1 MKWPGGSTKTADLS
15 TPLPTPAAKLPG
27 TPLRSGRDDKFVW
40 SGKRR
45 FRERVG
51 RFLARAL
58 SSRPERAGAPG
69 SFAAGVGSGA
79 PGSFAA
85 GVGSGVERSAVFL
98 LSACILFVAQAAA
111 QQIGQN
117 ASTNASGTYTLTAKS
132 QLVVETVVVKDKQG
146 KFIPGLTAKDF
157 TVTEDN
163 VPQTIKFCEHQNL
176 AAQEAPAAVSTP
188 SNENI
193 KIYKQLTRTQIAPEA
208 PENSRYKNRRLLA
221 MYFDMTAMRPADQLR
236 ALSAAEKFLRT
247 EITTVDLVAILR
259 YQGGSVDI
267 LQDFTAD
274 RNRLLS
280 ILETMVVG
288 EGQGS
293 AETVDDASSA
303 DTGAAFGQ
311 DDTEFNVFNTDRQ
324 LSALE
329 TAAKMLS
336 QLQEKK
342 SLIYFAS
349 GLRLNGIDNQA
360 QLRATVDA
368 AIRAGVSF
376 WPVDARG
383 LVAEAPLGDATQGS
397 PGNSGMYSGTAAQ
410 ANTTNFQQSQDTL
423 FALAGD
429 TGGKALFDNNDL
441 TLGIVQA
448 QQSIEDYYVVGYY
461 TSNTARN
468 GHFRR
473 VKISLNQ
480 DTTAKLDYRQGYYAD
495 KEFSKFTTVD
505 KERQLEDALM
515 LEDPI
520 TELSI
525 AMEIDHFQ
533 LNRAEYFVPIV
544 VKIPGR
550 ELALAKRGGAEH
562 TLIDFVGEIKD
573 LVGGA
578 TVSNV
583 RDNVNIKLSDATAV
597 ELAHRPIEYDTGFT
611 LLPGKYMIKF
621 LARDDETGRIGT
633 YQTNFTIPNLNKE
646 AAHVPISSVVLSSQ
660 RVDLKDALYTVE
672 KGKDR
677 AKEEVVNPLV
687 QNGQKLIPSVNRVFR
702 QNQNMYVYLQ
712 AYEQGVTAVQPLVAF
727 VSFYKDQA
735 KAFETQPMELTQSLN
750 NRLQTMPFTFSIP
763 LEHLSPGEYDC
774 QISVL
779 DPTGKKAAFW
789 QAPVKVIE

>member
-1 MKWPGGSTKTADLS
+1 MKILV
-15 TPLPTPAAKLPG
+15 LL
-27 TPLRSGRDDKFVW
+27 
-40 SGKRR
+40 
-45 FRERVG
+45 
-51 RFLARAL
+51 LA
-58 SSRPERAGAPG
+58 
-69 SFAAGVGSGA
+69 FAAVCG
-79 PGSFAA
+79 F
-85 GVGSGVERSAVFL
+85 
-98 LSACILFVAQAAA
+98 A

-117 ASTNASGTYTLTAKS
+117 TSGAQGTYTLTVKS
-132 QLVVETVVVKDKQG
+132 QLVIETVVVKDKQG
-146 KFIPGLTAKDF
+146 KFVPGLTAKDF
-157 TVTEDN
+157 TLTEDGA
-163 VPQTIKFCEHQNL
+163 PQNIRFVEHQDL
-176 AAQEAPAAVSTP
+176 GTEKAPAP
-188 SNENI
+188 SQGAENI
-193 KIYKQLTRTQIAPEA
+193 KIYKKLARTQLAPED

-221 MYFDMTAMRPADQLR
+221 LYFDMSAMRPPDQLR
-236 ALSAAEKFLRT
+236 ALAAAEKFLRS
-247 EITTVDLVAILR
+247 EMTTVDLVSILR

-274 RNRLLS
+274 RNKLLS

-288 EGQGS
+288 EGQGD
-293 AETVDDASSA
+293 AETIDDASSA

-324 LSALE
+324 LSALQ

-349 GLRLNGIDNQA
+349 GLRLNGIENQA
-360 QLRATVDA
+360 QLHATVDA

-376 WPVDARG
+376 WPIDARG
-383 LVAEAPLGDATQGS
+383 LVAQAPLGDATQGS

-410 ANTTNFQQSQDTL
+410 ANTSNFQQSQDTL

-429 TGGKALFDNNDL
+429 TGGKALFDSNDL
-441 TLGIVQA
+441 THGIVQA
-448 QQSIEDYYVVGYY
+448 QESISDYYVLGYY

-473 VKISLNQ
+473 VKIGLNQ
-480 DTTAKLDYRQGYYAD
+480 DAEAKLDYRQGYYAD
-495 KEFSKFTTVD
+495 KEFAKFTTVD

-515 LEDPI
+515 LEDPV

-533 LNRAEYFVPIV
+533 LNRAEYFVPII

-573 LVGGA
+573 LVGGT

-583 RDNVNIKLSDATAV
+583 RDNVNIKLSDSTAA

-633 YQTNFTIPNLNKE
+633 YQTTFVIPNLNKE
-646 AAHVPISSVVLSSQ
+646 VQHVPISSVVLSSQ
-660 RVDLKDALYTVE
+660 RVDLKDALYNAE
-672 KGKDR
+672 KAKNR
-677 AKEEVVNPLV
+677 AKEEEVNPLV
-687 QNGQKLIPSVNRVFR
+687 QNGQKLIPSVTRVFR
-702 QNQNMYVYLQ
+702 QGQNMYVYLQ
-712 AYEQGVTAVQPLVAF
+712 AYEQGVATAQPLVAF
-727 VSFYKDQA
+727 VSFYHEQT
-735 KAFETQPMELTQSLN
+735 KAFETQPMEMATGLN

-763 LEHLSPGEYDC
+763 MQHLPPGEYNC

-779 DPTGKKAAFW
+779 DPTGQKASFW
-789 QAPVKVIE
+789 QAPVKVVP